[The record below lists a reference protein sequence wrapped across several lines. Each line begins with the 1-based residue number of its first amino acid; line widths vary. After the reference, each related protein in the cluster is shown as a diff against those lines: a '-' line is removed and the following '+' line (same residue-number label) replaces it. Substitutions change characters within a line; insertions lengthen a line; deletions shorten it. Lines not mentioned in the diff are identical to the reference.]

1 MLDTV
6 KKLVILNKD
15 VEHLFR
21 FNGNSN
27 QSEEFFGKIIGA
39 YPSIFIIELD
49 NKIIKS
55 FSYSDLLINNLEIIE
70 C

>member
-21 FNGNSN
+21 FNGVRN
-27 QSEEFFGKIIGA
+27 QSEEFLGKIVGV
-39 YPSIFIIELD
+39 YPAIFIIEL
-49 NKIIKS
+49 NNNIIKS
-55 FSYSDLLINNLEIIE
+55 FSYSDLLIKNLEIIK
-70 C
+70 

>member
-1 MLDTV
+1 MLNNV
-6 KKLVILNKD
+6 KKFVFSNINKSFR
-15 VEHLFR
+15 FR
-21 FNGNSN
+21 FNGNRN
-27 QSEEFFGKIIGA
+27 QSEEFLGKIIGV

-55 FSYSDLLINNLEIIE
+55 FSYSDLLIKNLEIIE